1 MRGGDQY
8 LKSTI
13 LEINNQKK
21 TSGRTYIKWV
31 VLEIH
36 ENNTRFN
43 KNGIT
48 WLEKYISANLESIK
62 LMPLCVE
69 FLDDENSEPFGHG
82 LTEVKDGTPLFENSA
97 VVGTTTNGY
106 IDTID
111 VNGEQKR
118 VLIGEGYLYNQRYPK
133 FVQWLKSKMFDGNFP
148 ETSVEIAA
156 VEGSDVIEYD
166 GGWKEQGRVPMKFD
180 FTGDAILG
188 IDPADDAAILLELN
202 SKQKEDNSMAKS
214 QEEVVLE
221 LNNKLD
227 NKNKEIG
234 ELNQKVEKLTEDLKQ
249 KTEELNAAVKAAK
262 DEKVKAEAKEK
273 EVQKAKDEKAKTV
286 EELNSLK
293 EFKQKAEAEKMQG
306 ELNQALASYTAE
318 EKEVAKEKIEMFFK
332 SPSTELKTKII
343 SEINSAIAQSFIAER
358 LKKQTSET
366 NSNKDF
372 DIYSEVNE
380 SGQEGSVT
388 VADLY

>member
-1 MRGGDQY
+1 M
-8 LKSTI
+8 KSTI

-36 ENNTRFN
+36 ENNTQFN

-48 WLEKYISANLESIK
+48 WLEKYINANLESIK
-62 LMPLCVE
+62 LMPICVE

-97 VVGTTTNGY
+97 VVGTTTNAY

-118 VLIGEGYLYNQRYPK
+118 VLIAEGFLYNQRYPK
-133 FVQWLKSKMFDGNFP
+133 FVQWLKSKMFDGDFP

-156 VEGSDVIEYD
+156 VEGSDAIEYE
-166 GGWKEQGRVPMKFD
+166 GGWKEQGRIPMRFD

-202 SKQKEDNSMAKS
+202 SNKKEDNLMSKS

-234 ELNQKVEKLTEDLKQ
+234 ELNQKVEQLTEDLKQ

-262 DEKVKAEAKEK
+262 DEKAKADAKEK
-273 EVQKAKDEKAKTV
+273 EAQKVKDEKSKAD

-293 EFKQKAEAEKMQG
+293 EFKNKAVAEKMQG
-306 ELNQALASYTAE
+306 ELNQALAGYTPE
-318 EKEVAKEKIEMFFK
+318 EKEIAKEKIEMFSK
-332 SPSTELKTKII
+332 SPSVDLKAEII

-358 LKKQTSET
+358 TKKQASET
-366 NSNKDF
+366 NSNTNF
-372 DIYSEVNE
+372 DIYSEVRD
-380 SGQEGSVT
+380 SGQQASVT
-388 VADLY
+388 IDDLY

>member
-1 MRGGDQY
+1 M
-8 LKSTI
+8 KSTI

-36 ENNTRFN
+36 ENNSQFN

-48 WLEKYISANLESIK
+48 WLEKYINANLESAKI
-62 LMPLCVE
+62 MPICVE

-82 LTEVKDGTPLFENSA
+82 LTEVKNGTPLFENSA
-97 VVGTTTNGY
+97 VVGTTTNAY

-118 VLIGEGYLYNQRYPK
+118 VLIAEGFLYNQRYPN
-133 FVQWLKSKMFDGNFP
+133 FVQWLKSKMFDGDFP
-148 ETSVEIAA
+148 ETSVEISA
-156 VEGSDVIEYD
+156 VEGSDVIEYE
-166 GGWKEQGRVPMKFD
+166 GGWKEQGRIPMKFD

-202 SKQKEDNSMAKS
+202 SNKKEDNLMPKS

-234 ELNQKVEKLTEDLKQ
+234 ELNQKVEKLAEDLKQ

-262 DEKVKAEAKEK
+262 DEKAKAEAKEK
-273 EVQKAKDEKAKTV
+273 EAQKAKDEKAKAD

-293 EFKQKAEAEKMQG
+293 EYKNKVEAEKMQG
-306 ELNQALASYTAE
+306 ELNQALKEYSPE
-318 EKEVAKEKIEMFFK
+318 EKDVAKEKIEMFSK
-332 SPSTELKTKII
+332 SPSVELKNEII

-358 LKKQTSET
+358 SRSKKQASET
-366 NSNKDF
+366 NSNTDF
-372 DIYSEVNE
+372 DIYSEVHD
-380 SGQEGSVT
+380 SGQHGSVT
-388 VADLY
+388 IDDLY

>member
-1 MRGGDQY
+1 M
-8 LKSTI
+8 KSTI

-48 WLEKYISANLESIK
+48 WLEKYINANLESIK

-97 VVGTTTNGY
+97 VVGTTTNAY
-106 IDTID
+106 IGTID

-118 VLIGEGYLYNQRYPK
+118 VLIAEGFLYNQRYPK
-133 FVQWLKSKMFDGNFP
+133 FVQWLKSKMFDGDFP
-148 ETSVEIAA
+148 ETSVEISA
-156 VEGSDVIEYD
+156 VEGSDVIEYE
-166 GGWKEQGRVPMKFD
+166 GGWKEQGRIPMKFD

-202 SKQKEDNSMAKS
+202 SNKKEDNLMPKS

-249 KTEELNAAVKAAK
+249 KTEELNAAVKAVK
-262 DEKVKAEAKEK
+262 DEKAKAEAKEK
-273 EVQKAKDEKAKTV
+273 EAQKAKDEKTKAD

-293 EFKQKAEAEKMQG
+293 EYKNKAETEKMQG
-306 ELNQALASYTAE
+306 ELNQALKEYSPE
-318 EKEVAKEKIEMFFK
+318 EKDVAKEKIEMFSK
-332 SPSTELKTKII
+332 SPSVELKNEII

-358 LKKQTSET
+358 RKKQASET
-366 NSNKDF
+366 NSNSDF
-372 DIYSEVNE
+372 DIYSEIRD
-380 SGQEGSVT
+380 SGQHGSVT
-388 VADLY
+388 MDDLY

>member
-1 MRGGDQY
+1 M
-8 LKSTI
+8 KSTI

-36 ENNTRFN
+36 ENNTQFN

-48 WLEKYISANLESIK
+48 WLEKYINANLESIK
-62 LMPLCVE
+62 LMPICVE

-97 VVGTTTNGY
+97 VVGTTTNAY

-118 VLIGEGYLYNQRYPK
+118 VLIAEGFLYNQRYPK
-133 FVQWLKSKMFDGNFP
+133 FVQWLKSKMFDGDFP
-148 ETSVEIAA
+148 ETSVEISA
-156 VEGSDVIEYD
+156 VEGSDVIEYE
-166 GGWKEQGRVPMKFD
+166 GGWKEQGRIPMKFD

-202 SKQKEDNSMAKS
+202 SNKKEEYLMPKS

-234 ELNQKVEKLTEDLKQ
+234 ELNQQVEKLTEDLKQ
-249 KTEELNAAVKAAK
+249 KTEELNAAVKAVK
-262 DEKVKAEAKEK
+262 DEKAKAEAKEK
-273 EVQKAKDEKAKTV
+273 EAQKAKDEKAKAD

-293 EFKQKAEAEKMQG
+293 EYKNKAETEKMQG
-306 ELNQALASYTAE
+306 ELNQALKEYSPE
-318 EKEVAKEKIEMFFK
+318 EKDVAKEKIEMFSK
-332 SPSTELKTKII
+332 SPSVELKNEII

-358 LKKQTSET
+358 RKKQASET
-366 NSNKDF
+366 NSNSDF
-372 DIYSEVNE
+372 DIYSEIRD
-380 SGQEGSVT
+380 SGQHGSVT
-388 VADLY
+388 MDDLY

>member
-1 MRGGDQY
+1 M
-8 LKSTI
+8 KSTI

-21 TSGRTYIKWV
+21 TSGQTYIKWV

-36 ENNTRFN
+36 ENNTQFN

-48 WLEKYISANLESIK
+48 WLEKYINANLESIK
-62 LMPLCVE
+62 LMPICAE

-97 VVGTTTNGY
+97 VVGTTTNAY

-111 VNGEQKR
+111 VNGEPKR
-118 VLIGEGYLYNQRYPK
+118 VLIAEGFLYNQRYPK
-133 FVQWLKSKMFDGNFP
+133 FVQWLKSKMFDGDFP

-156 VEGSDVIEYD
+156 VEGSDAIEYE
-166 GGWKEQGRVPMKFD
+166 GGWKEQGRIPMKFD

-202 SKQKEDNSMAKS
+202 SNKKEDNLMSKS

-262 DEKVKAEAKEK
+262 DEKAKADAKEK
-273 EVQKAKDEKAKTV
+273 EAQKAKDEKAKAD

-293 EFKQKAEAEKMQG
+293 EFKNKAVAEKMQG
-306 ELNQALASYTAE
+306 ELNQALKEYSPE
-318 EKEVAKEKIEMFFK
+318 EKDVAKEKIEMFSK
-332 SPSTELKTKII
+332 SPSVELKNEII
-343 SEINSAIAQSFIAER
+343 SEINSAIARTFIAAR
-358 LKKQTSET
+358 SKKQASET
-366 NSNKDF
+366 NSTNF
-372 DIYSEVNE
+372 DIYSEVRD
-380 SGQEGSVT
+380 SGQQSSVT
-388 VADLY
+388 IDDLY